1 MILITKLLKIVL
13 LIIGLCV
20 ILIVAFYGH
29 KDIPLSDLK
38 LKYAPPPSSFITVD
52 GMDVHYRDEG
62 SIADSVPVVLI
73 HGTSSSLQTFDDWAA
88 ILKSKKRV
96 IRMDIPAFGLTGPFP
111 DRNYSID
118 NYVLFIEHF
127 LSAIGVNSCILGG
140 NSLGGEIAWQVAFKN
155 PRLVDK
161 LVLINAAGYPVG
173 GDKSEPI
180 AFTIA
185 RLPILNK
192 ILTYITPRSIV
203 REGMENVYVD
213 KSKIIEVLVD
223 RYFELTL
230 REGNRQALVDRMTL
244 KTDTGKIHLIKNIQQ
259 STLVLWGEHDLLIP
273 TDNAHRFNNDLP
285 NDSLIILKDVG
296 HVPMKESPAAVL
308 AFLKI

>member
-73 HGTSSSLQTFDDWAA
+73 HRTSSSLHTFDDWAA

-118 NYVLFIEHF
+118 HYVIFIEHF
-127 LSAIGVNSCILGG
+127 LSAIGVNSCILDG
-140 NSLGGEIAWQVAFKN
+140 NSLGGEIAWQVA
-155 PRLVDK
+155 L
-161 LVLINAAGYPVG
+161 
-173 GDKSEPI
+173 
-180 AFTIA
+180 
-185 RLPILNK
+185 K
-192 ILTYITPRSIV
+192 IL
-203 REGMENVYVD
+203 D
-213 KSKIIEVLVD
+213 
-223 RYFELTL
+223 
-230 REGNRQALVDRMTL
+230 
-244 KTDTGKIHLIKNIQQ
+244 
-259 STLVLWGEHDLLIP
+259 
-273 TDNAHRFNNDLP
+273 
-285 NDSLIILKDVG
+285 
-296 HVPMKESPAAVL
+296 
-308 AFLKI
+308 